1 MHVVEFQSAM
11 QGRRE
16 CHVNDKTFYIPVL
29 SNRKNSFVLLSLKL
43 FLFHFLPQKL
53 EVVKVLQRTQLRLW
67 DISLHLKTLE
77 IVL

>member
-1 MHVVEFQSAM
+1 MLEFQSAM
-11 QGRRE
+11 QGRHE
-16 CHVNDKTFYIPVL
+16 CHVNDKNFCIPVL
-29 SNRKNSFVLLSLKL
+29 SSRKNSFVLLSLKL

-67 DISLHLKTLE
+67 DISLDLKTLE